1 MTQEMPDKGSA
12 SRGPNFCLPIW
23 KICVL
28 FPPSLWMGLAFGE
41 PQLVLLCSALKS
53 PASCHERWWPPLQG
67 GRWAQLSQAS
77 CHAFSH
83 QATQWVGQD
92 KNYFP
97 NYSPIRGNKG
107 LGTLSVL
114 HKVTGMSIYL
124 RLFKVHASFFSK
136 SPLTYPL
143 RKCHSP
149 CSSHSWARLM
159 PNPAQGEECPL
170 HTPPLQPHQE
180 DHVTRPIGCLSRTFV
195 IAEKEQICLYLL
207 EVRAI

>member
-1 MTQEMPDKGSA
+1 MDRTRVWGATACPALLSTEVTCKL
-12 SRGPNFCLPIW
+12 SRALVATSSRWALGTAVAGFLP
-23 KICVL
+23 CVL
-28 FPPSLWMGLAFGE
+28 QPSHPMGCA
-41 PQLVLLCSALKS
+41 
-53 PASCHERWWPPLQG
+53 
-67 GRWAQLSQAS
+67 
-77 CHAFSH
+77 
-83 QATQWVGQD
+83 GQD
-92 KNYFP
+92 YFP

-107 LGTLSVL
+107 LGMLSVL

-124 RLFKVHASFFSK
+124 RLLKVHASFFSK

-195 IAEKEQICLYLL
+195 IAEKEQICLYCWK
-207 EVRAI
+207 